1 MRKLIAFVSLAAA
14 TVTAAC
20 EGLGQAMTAHTD
32 VVARAAGH
40 ELTVDH
46 VAAIMRLNP
55 RLPAQPEVVEAIANF
70 WVDYVLLAT
79 AAAED
84 SSLRSVDLT
93 PVVQPEIDQALLF
106 KLRDK
111 VIQVDTAF
119 TDEELRALYEKEQ
132 PGLQIRARHILLR
145 LPPDATPAQR
155 DSAMALAKDLQQ
167 RAAAGADFAALATEY
182 SQDPGSAREGGDLG
196 MFGRGQMVPQ
206 FEEAA
211 FALDVGEV
219 SDVVETPFGLHII
232 KVEER
237 QLPDFE
243 QVKESFRVQAQGNA
257 TLEAEEAYVRNLTEP
272 LSIKVEEDAYEVA
285 RELARKPDTKLG
297 SRAAS
302 RALVSYKGGE
312 FSAAEYRQEVIRRFD
327 PTRRAALA
335 QLGDEQ
341 MAEFLTTLTRFEI
354 LLAEARRAGVE
365 LEPAERDSIMDNAV
379 RRLAALASAAGLRN
393 IQPRQGETTAQAID
407 RAVRELLEGIAKG
420 ERSALPLGP
429 LSYSLREQY
438 GGAVFERAFPA
449 VVAAVQATRPA
460 QAPPS
465 LPPPQPQAQPQP
477 DAGASR

>member
-70 WVDYVLLAT
+70 WIDYVLLAT
-79 AAAED
+79 AVAED

-93 PVVQPEIDQALLF
+93 PVVQPEIDQAVLF

-111 VIQVDTAF
+111 VIQVDTSF

-155 DSAMALAKDLQQ
+155 DSVMALARDLQQ

-182 SQDPGSAREGGDLG
+182 SQDPGSARQGGDLG
-196 MFGRGQMVPQ
+196 FFVRGQMVPA

-211 FALDVGEV
+211 FALGVGEV

-243 QVKESFRVQAQGNA
+243 QIKEGFRVQAKGTV

-272 LSIKVEEDAYEVA
+272 LGIKVEEDAYEVA
-285 RELARKPDTKLG
+285 RELARRPDTKLSG
-297 SRAAS
+297 RAAS

-312 FSAAEYRQEVIRRFD
+312 FNAGEFRQEVIRRFD
-327 PTRRAALA
+327 ASRRAALA
-335 QLGDEQ
+335 QLADEQ

-354 LLAEARRAGVE
+354 LLAEARRLGVE

-379 RRLAALASAAGLRN
+379 RRLTALATATGLRT
-393 IQPRQGETTAQAID
+393 IEPKEGESMGQAIN
-407 RAVRELLEGIAKG
+407 RKVRELLEGIATG
-420 ERSALPLGP
+420 ERNALPLGP
-429 LSYSLREQY
+429 VSYSLREQY
-438 GGAVFERAFPA
+438 GAVVFERSFPA

-460 QAPPS
+460 QAPPA
-465 LPPPQPQAQPQP
+465 LPPAQPQGQP
-477 DAGASR
+477 QQDASGSR